1 MRLPIFNEPHGTPSA
16 PGVVTQV
23 GASPDSLLDRFAE
36 VEGLSGSAFADFLVG
51 DDQNA
56 NIIATITARGS
67 ILTNI
72 ALINGL
78 QDFLGAGVASFGSG
92 NIILGGD
99 GSDIIEGKGGDDLMD
114 GDKWLNV
121 RISVRQNADGTGPEI
136 ASFDGMKPLI
146 PFMLN
151 RTYNPG
157 QLVAVREI
165 LPGQG
170 GFDTANFQGPR
181 ANYTITTVGG
191 VTTVTDISAK
201 AIDGTDRLTHIE
213 RLQFSDQAVVL
224 VPGLNAE
231 PVGALTITDLNG
243 GAIQIGDTLRVSL
256 PGVTDANNISATN

>member
-114 GDKWLNV
+114 GDRWLNV

-165 LPGQG
+165 LPGHG
-170 GFDTANFQGPR
+170 GFDTANFQGPL
-181 ANYTITTVGG
+181 ANYTIAVNGIVAPPGTVFN
-191 VTTVTDISAK
+191 VDSNDVVTVTDISAK
-201 AIDGTDRLTHIE
+201 AIDGTDRL
-213 RLQFSDQAVVL
+213 
-224 VPGLNAE
+224 
-231 PVGALTITDLNG
+231 
-243 GAIQIGDTLRVSL
+243 
-256 PGVTDANNISATN
+256 